1 MKLIFFLSLFFP
13 LLLMG
18 QKQVTYSGALKAH
31 VSGASVTVVE
41 DTALRNCGAVYTMH
55 AWVQEDTLYW
65 YQIDSGLSFACMCR
79 FNLSLTVDSLKTG
92 HYTAKVFYT
101 EYPDFLPPYH
111 DTVYS
116 GSIQFDITEQNS
128 CQRYSLA
135 DQSQSDCFTV
145 TALDDEKEASGVSSV
160 FPNPVQST
168 LHLKNLSRNRK
179 SISIYDLQGRRLY
192 CTTTYLETLDIDV
205 CNFENGIYVLSI
217 EKGTVNEN
225 IKVVKSK

>member
-1 MKLIFFLSLFFP
+1 MKRIFFLFLFFP

-18 QKQVTYSGALKAH
+18 QKQVAYSGVLKAH
-31 VSGASVTVVE
+31 VSGAAVTISE

-55 AWVQEDTLYW
+55 TWVQEDTLYW
-65 YQIDSGLSFACMCR
+65 YQIDSGLSFACMCY
-79 FNLSLTVDSLKTG
+79 FNLGLTVDSLKTG

-128 CQRYSLA
+128 CQRYSIA
-135 DQSQSDCFTV
+135 DQSQSDCFIY
-145 TALDDEKEASGVSSV
+145 TALDDEKEAPGVVSV
-160 FPNPVQST
+160 FPNPVQSM
-168 LHLKNLSRNRK
+168 LHLNNLSRNRK
-179 SISIYDLQGRRLY
+179 SISIYDLQGRLLY
-192 CTTTYLETLDIDV
+192 YTTTNHETLDIDV
-205 CNFENGIYVLSI
+205 NDFENGIYLLCI
-217 EKGTVNEN
+217 EAGSVNKY